1 MRGSP
6 AGPGTEAAL
15 GKSLDSTQI
24 YKGFREGVD
33 TPLSRAAALLLDTR
47 TPRTQPVHFLLCSG
61 GIFDQQPCLI
71 ATSAISKSLQTIEA
85 FTFFFH
91 ESAPL
96 HASPNRPTR
105 QSRNGLFESLPHTEP
120 RKTPGFPLNI
130 LGFYLNY
137 GYPLVSYSFTS
148 LIMIPPLSLGETS
161 FGSGLGE
168 DMPLTVLTTL
178 FFVGAL
184 LNNIATRII
193 GTKFPRRTTI
203 LHHYFPHQRPL

>member
-47 TPRTQPVHFLLCSG
+47 TPRTQAVHFLLCSG

-85 FTFFFH
+85 FTFSFTSRPH
-91 ESAPL
+91 CT
-96 HASPNRPTR
+96 PNRPTR

-178 FFVGAL
+178 SSWV
-184 LNNIATRII
+184 
-193 GTKFPRRTTI
+193 PS
-203 LHHYFPHQRPL
+203 

>member
-47 TPRTQPVHFLLCSG
+47 TPRTQAVHFLLCSG

-85 FTFFFH
+85 F
-91 ESAPL
+91 
-96 HASPNRPTR
+96 R

-178 FFVGAL
+178 SSWV
-184 LNNIATRII
+184 
-193 GTKFPRRTTI
+193 PS
-203 LHHYFPHQRPL
+203 